1 MLTVDMSGGWDV
13 ARMNTP
19 AHLHPVCY
27 SEPVPDSTPSVSG
40 CIPPFFVKPF
50 LLIRSSAIHSLCTF
64 VEHLVSAGVGNTAS
78 VPIKLR
84 I

>member
-1 MLTVDMSGGWDV
+1 MCAHACVQACVCLRGGGVLTVDMSGGWDV

-40 CIPPFFVKPF
+40 CIPPFFVETFPACQIF
-50 LLIRSSAIHSLCTF
+50 SHSFTMHIC
-64 VEHLVSAGVGNTAS
+64 
-78 VPIKLR
+78 
-84 I
+84 